1 MKKFIFILII
11 LLWSG
16 VLVLLSFSREA
27 PSKDD
32 STVNIDFS
40 EWEKLSSWNT
50 NKKTFTEISLTGS
63 RIGANTIYMHQ
74 FSPID
79 SIYYKSGDK
88 QPLVIEKRGGVNIV
102 TFGSGLF
109 VCNIQTG
116 LEKYEF
122 HSSDITIIPRGRG
135 VFLVDTTHEQAGVF
149 SFDTFLDT
157 ELVSGA
163 KRLHI
168 TSFTLFPSLLF
179 KHDPRNTLDLKEADI
194 IRISLI
200 DTIRYVDMKT
210 VEDRKILFPWDSA
223 NTDEVFL
230 TQVQKDISARIN
242 AFVELYT
249 SISEQNNKK
258 MEGTSFLNTT
268 SALLINGSKK
278 EVILK
283 NILTENILW
292 LLRYP
297 EKTQYKTIIESTISE
312 MKELSPKVY
321 ADGLSILRQYYYI
334 TLFSHFA
341 VTDNLSLFSWQES
354 PLLLETEK
362 IITNNIQSKQGE
374 YYTHLSNIFSV
385 YYFLTLS
392 QDTLNSSFE
401 KILQKIIENKVLT
414 KNEFL
419 PFAFF
424 VTQYLS
430 TGPAIP
436 NEATMLTISHLFQI
450 TNDYYASNKSEK
462 VKLAT
467 IASTT
472 FYNYTKIFTKMQSV
486 FFSTF
491 VDKTSAGLL
500 LKKDYTDG
508 ENTNLD
514 QNFIDAF
521 IKVINTAKKDAENKK
536 NALYSKDSF
545 QSDSQVIDSYS
556 LLGTTLRSFDTLISM
571 FSNYPKYLNDFH
583 LNESNK
589 STRGILIEKGNA
601 MSREILQ
608 TYLKDFN
615 NLDVSSLQVKN
626 NFQKDGFYEIQVN
639 ILGNIFYFKLWEQNH
654 ILADISYTDT
664 FWKKHTFP
672 NITIPLDEKKEQLKE
687 LFSSSTDPVFQYKY
701 DFKNFFEITF
711 LKGDTLVTKTVDPEV
726 TTSAA
731 TPEIQ
736 LFIQKELLDK
746 DFKNIESFLP
756 IKFKNID
763 ASISEWVYVIKLSDI
778 NKAFMG
784 ENNNYPLELSGKYIF
799 NRHSFSRLTF
809 KVKRDGEVWQ
819 YEFGGTPVEIL
830 PARISL
836 LSLPEILKN
845 LGYYID
851 SIGSSYSNQQSII
864 IDLTGGKVLLDGI
877 PFIPKFPIL

>member
-16 VLVLLSFSREA
+16 VLVLLSFSRGA

-32 STVNIDFS
+32 STVNIDFN

-63 RIGANTIYMHQ
+63 KIGANTIYLHQ

-88 QPLVIEKRGGVNIV
+88 RPLVIEKRGGVNII

-122 HSSDITIIPRGRG
+122 HLSDITIIPRGRG

-157 ELVSGA
+157 ELVSGT

-168 TSFTLFPSLLF
+168 TNFTLFPSLLF
-179 KHDPRNTLDLKEADI
+179 KHDPKNTLDLKGADI
-194 IRISLI
+194 LRISLI

-210 VEDRKILFPWDSA
+210 AEDRKILFPWDNA

-242 AFVELYT
+242 AFVELYV
-249 SISEQNNKK
+249 SISEQDNKK
-258 MEGTSFLNTT
+258 MKDTSFFNTS

-283 NILTENILW
+283 NILTENIIW
-292 LLRYP
+292 LLHYP
-297 EKTQYKTIIESTISE
+297 EKTKYKTIIESTISE
-312 MKELSPKVY
+312 MKELNPKVY
-321 ADGLSILRQYYYI
+321 ADGLSILKQYYYI

-341 VTDNLSLFSWQES
+341 IKDTLSLSSWQES

-362 IITNNIQSKQGE
+362 IITNTKTSQGE
-374 YYTHLSNIFSV
+374 YYMHLADLFSV

-392 QDTLNSSFE
+392 QDALNSSFE

-419 PFAFF
+419 PFTFF
-424 VTQYLS
+424 ITQYLS
-430 TGPAIP
+430 LGPVMP

-450 TNDYYASNKSEK
+450 TNDYYASNKSDG

-467 IASTT
+467 ITSTT
-472 FYNYTKIFTKMQSV
+472 FYNYTKIFTKIHSV
-486 FFSTF
+486 FLSTF

-508 ENTNLD
+508 ENTNFD

-521 IKVINTAKKDAENKK
+521 IKMINTAKKDKK
-536 NALYSKDSF
+536 DKNNVLYSKDSF
-545 QSDSQVIDSYS
+545 QSDSQVTDSYI
-556 LLGTTLRSFDTLISM
+556 LLGTTLKSFDTLISM

-589 STRGILIEKGNA
+589 STRGILVEKGNE

-615 NLDVSSLQVKN
+615 NLDISSLQVKN

-672 NITIPLDEKKEQLKE
+672 NITIPLDQKKEQLQE
-687 LFSSSTDPVFQYKY
+687 LRNSSEDPLLRYKY

-711 LKGDTLVTKTVDPEV
+711 LKGDIIVTKTIDPEV

-746 DFKNIESFLP
+746 DFKNIENFLP

-784 ENNNYPLELSGKYIF
+784 ENNNYPIELSGKYIF

-809 KVKRDGEVWQ
+809 KVKKEEGVW
-819 YEFGGTPVEIL
+819 YGFGGTPIEIL
-830 PARISL
+830 PARMSL
-836 LSLPEILKN
+836 LSLPESLKD

-851 SIGSSYSNQQSII
+851 SIKSSYSNQQSII
-864 IDLTGGKVLLDGI
+864 IDLTGGKVLLDGV
-877 PFIPKFPIL
+877 PLVPKFPTP